1 MTVGINGRSML
12 MRVFRGV
19 ALAAASVTAAAGAG
33 FMAAPSALAGPHH
46 APRSFIGRFHQTRLV
61 ASTVPGNG
69 DINPYGVAVVR
80 HSVGR
85 LHRGDV
91 LVSNF
96 NNKANLQGTGTTI
109 VEVSP
114 RGKVTQFAAI
124 SSAWLPAVCPGGI
137 GLTTALVVVH
147 NWVIVGSLPS
157 TDGSAATSGAGCLL
171 VLDSSGKVRSIIS
184 GHGINGPWDMTAV
197 GHRRTAALFVT
208 SVLNGTVAA
217 KGAVVHRGTILRL
230 VLRFRGSRV
239 PALRSVTM
247 VGSGFSERTDAAAFV
262 VGPTGLGVGRRG
274 TLYVADTGPN
284 RITAIGHALTRATS
298 AGTGRVLTSGGWL
311 SSPLGLAIAPNGD
324 VLTVNGANGRIVET
338 SPRGVQ
344 VASRFLDRSGSPAG
358 SGALFG
364 LAVAP
369 HGAGLYYVDDAV
381 NTLRLLG

>member
-1 MTVGINGRSML
+1 
-12 MRVFRGV
+12 MRVLRGV
-19 ALAAASVTAAAGAG
+19 ALAAASMTAVAGAG
-33 FMAAPSALAGPHH
+33 FMAAPSALAGSHH
-46 APRSFIGRFHQTRLV
+46 APRSFIGRFHGTRLV
-61 ASTVPGNG
+61 ASTVPANG
-69 DINPYGVAVVR
+69 DLNPYGVAVVR

-85 LHRGDV
+85 LRRGDV

-114 RGKVTQFAAI
+114 HGKVTQFAAI
-124 SSAWLPAVCPGGI
+124 SSAWLPAACPGGI

-171 VLDSSGKVRSIIS
+171 VLDSSGKVRATIS
-184 GHGINGPWDMTAV
+184 GHGINGPWDMAAV

-208 SVLNGTVAA
+208 NVLNGTVAA
-217 KGAVVHRGTILRL
+217 KGAIVHRGTILRL

-247 VGSGFSERTDAAAFV
+247 VGSGFSEQTNAAAFV
-262 VGPTGLGVGRRG
+262 IGPTGLGVSRRG

-284 RITAIGHALTRATS
+284 RITAINHALTRRTS
-298 AGTGRVLTSGGWL
+298 AGTGWVLTSGGWL